1 MSSAQAYARLVR
13 LPNLPTALADICLG
27 ALAVTDRSGRWLPFL
42 LLLPASGCLYCG
54 GMVWNDF
61 FDVDQDRRER
71 PDRPLPSGQI
81 ARREAALF
89 GTVLLTAGVLLALL
103 AGLSRALVADSA
115 TRLPAVVA
123 FFLAGCILLYDGW
136 LNRTR
141 LGPLAMGSCRALNV
155 LLGVSASGSL
165 AAPGPHLAAIVG
177 LYIVG
182 VTWFA
187 RTEARTS
194 SRSALQGAAATML
207 AALVL
212 ALPLP
217 VGVPDG
223 ASSVFF
229 PYLLVGLGFAV
240 GLPATRAIAEPSPA
254 NVQATVKRSIFG
266 LVVLDAVL
274 ATACAG
280 AAGLLILVLLAPSL
294 YLSRRRWLYAT

>member
-1 MSSAQAYARLVR
+1 MIRTRAYARLVR

-27 ALAVTDRSGRWLPFL
+27 TLAMGDRPGRWLPFL
-42 LLLPASGCLYCG
+42 LLLPASACLYCG

-71 PDRPLPSGQI
+71 PDRPIPSGQVS
-81 ARREAALF
+81 RREAALL
-89 GTVLLTAGVLLALL
+89 GTTLL
-103 AGLSRALVADSA
+103 AGGVLFAILAGSSRALVADEP
-115 TRLPAVVA
+115 TQLPAV
-123 FFLAGCILLYDGW
+123 LACLLVGCILLYDGW
-136 LNRTR
+136 LKRTR
-141 LGPLAMGSCRALNV
+141 LGPVAMGSCRALNV

-165 AAPGPHLAAIVG
+165 AAPGPHLAAVVG

-194 SRSALQGAAATML
+194 SRSALQRAGGVML

-217 VGVPDG
+217 ATLPTG
-223 ASSVFF
+223 ASSFLF
-229 PYLLVGLGFAV
+229 PYLLVGLAFAV
-240 GLPATRAIAEPSPA
+240 GLPASRAIADPSPG
-254 NVQATVKRSIFG
+254 NVQAAVKRAIVA
-266 LVVLDAVL
+266 LVFLDAVL

-280 AAGLLILVLLAPSL
+280 IAGLLILVLLAPSL
-294 YLSRRRWLYAT
+294 YLTRRQWLYAT